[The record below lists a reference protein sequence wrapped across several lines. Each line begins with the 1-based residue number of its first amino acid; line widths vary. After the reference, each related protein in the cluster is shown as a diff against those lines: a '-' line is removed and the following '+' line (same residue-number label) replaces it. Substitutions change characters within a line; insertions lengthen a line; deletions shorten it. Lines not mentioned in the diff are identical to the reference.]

1 MRRYRPET
9 PPVPDAADDEP
20 SRSALKREADAV
32 FELARELVALTATQR
47 ARVPLDDGLLAQI
60 AQCHKVTSHIAHR
73 RELMFL
79 AKQLRKREDDL
90 PAIRAAVDV
99 PKEERQ
105 RETAQLHRIERWRDR
120 LIDEGDSALEAL
132 LTEYPG
138 IDRQEMRQ
146 LVRAARED
154 RGRTQSRG
162 HYRALFQAL
171 KSLEGSGSVESEA
184 N

>member
-1 MRRYRPET
+1 MRRYRPEAPPAVDDT
-9 PPVPDAADDEP
+9 PDEP
-20 SRSALKREADAV
+20 SRSALKREADTV
-32 FELARELVALTATQR
+32 FELARELVALTPTQR
-47 ARVPLDDGLLAQI
+47 ARVPLDEGLLAQI

-90 PAIRAAVDV
+90 PAIRAAVEV
-99 PKEERQ
+99 PKEEKQ

-120 LIDEGDSALEAL
+120 LIDEGDPALEL
-132 LTEYPG
+132 LIAEHPG

-146 LVRAARED
+146 LIRAARED
-154 RGRTQSRG
+154 RARPQSRG

-171 KSLEGSGSVESEA
+171 KGLEGGSTED
-184 N
+184 

>member
-1 MRRYRPET
+1 MPKRPDPQT
-9 PPVPDAADDEP
+9 PADPAAADEP
-20 SRSALKREADAV
+20 SRSALKREADTV
-32 FELARELVALTATQR
+32 FELARELVDLTPAQR

-79 AKQLRKREDDL
+79 AKQLRKREEDL

-105 RETAQLHRIERWRDR
+105 RETAQLHRIERWRER

-132 LTEYPG
+132 LAEYPG
-138 IDRQEMRQ
+138 IDRHEMRQ

-154 RGRTQSRG
+154 RARPQSRG

-171 KSLEGSGSVESEA
+171 KSLESGA
-184 N
+184 TPDQD

>member
-1 MRRYRPET
+1 MPRR
-9 PPVPDAADDEP
+9 PDLESRDLPAVADEP

-32 FELARELVALTATQR
+32 FELARELVELTATQR
-47 ARVPLDDGLLAQI
+47 ARVPLDDGLIAQI

-79 AKQLRKREDDL
+79 AKQLRKREDEL

-105 RETAQLHRIERWRDR
+105 RETAQLHRLERWRDR
-120 LIDEGDSALEAL
+120 LIDEGDSALEL
-132 LTEYPG
+132 LLAEYPE

-146 LVRAARED
+146 LIRAARED
-154 RGRTQSRG
+154 RGRPQSRG

-171 KSLEGSGSVESEA
+171 KALEADPSTSTA
-184 N
+184 D

>member
-1 MRRYRPET
+1 MRKRQDSPP
-9 PPVPDAADDEP
+9 PPVDDAPDEP
-20 SRSALKREADAV
+20 SRSALKREADTV
-32 FELARELVALTATQR
+32 FELARELVSLTATQR
-47 ARVPLDDGLLAQI
+47 ARVPLDDGLLTQI

-79 AKQLRKREDDL
+79 AKQLRSREEEL

-120 LIDEGDSALEAL
+120 LLDEGDSALEAL
-132 LTEYPG
+132 LSEYPG
-138 IDRQEMRQ
+138 IDRHEMRQ

-171 KSLEGSGSVESEA
+171 KTLEGGGA
-184 N
+184 AAAAD

>member
-1 MRRYRPET
+1 MRKRPD
-9 PPVPDAADDEP
+9 PPPPADLAATDEP
-20 SRSALKREADAV
+20 SRSALKREADAI
-32 FELARELVALTATQR
+32 FELARELVALTPTQL
-47 ARVPLDDGLLAQI
+47 ARVPLDEGLLAQI
-60 AQCHKVTSHIAHR
+60 AQCHKVGSHIAHR

-79 AKQLRKREDDL
+79 AKQLRKREDEL

-120 LIDEGDSALEAL
+120 LIDEGDGALEAL
-132 LTEYPG
+132 LGEYPG

-146 LVRAARED
+146 LIRAARED
-154 RGRTQSRG
+154 RARPQSRG

-171 KSLEGSGSVESEA
+171 KALESGDAAED
-184 N
+184 